1 MSVGLLHTNQ
11 KMLGYNAKILDTFA
25 YAPGGWK
32 GLRVGIFRVSL
43 EGEEQIGEYTR
54 NYGSFYKTFCPFKIG
69 DKDYALYS
77 PDYTV
82 TRVMELPSCRDIG
95 GEEPHSAGFCPV
107 DFFVPS
113 YILKEHKFPDGRI
126 EVTPRNEPDEETMQD
141 STHSRVASPR
151 LYYPFG
157 FVAGCI
163 WGDDSSWKIEYL
175 DLSAV
180 EKGEIRRDARFGYIE
195 MPDGISLRQ
204 AIDLVDYGYDDSEP
218 YSYTALIAIRKRF
231 DLRDGRIVE

>member
-1 MSVGLLHTNQ
+1 MI
-11 KMLGYNAKILDTFA
+11 GYTAKIIDTFE
-25 YAPGGWK
+25 YSPGGWQ
-32 GLRVGIFRVSL
+32 GLRVGIYLVSP
-43 EGEEQIGEYTR
+43 ESEEQIGEYTR
-54 NYGSFYKTFCPFKIG
+54 NYGSFYRTFYPFKKG
-69 DKDYALYS
+69 EKDYALYS
-77 PDYTV
+77 PHYTV
-82 TRVMELPSCRDIG
+82 TRVMELPSCKDIG
-95 GEEPHSAGFCPV
+95 GEEPHTGGFCPV

-113 YILKEHKFPDGRI
+113 YILKEHKFPDGSI
-126 EVTPRNEPDEETMQD
+126 AVSPKNEPDEETMRD
-141 STHSRVASPR
+141 STHSRVISPR

-157 FVAGCI
+157 FVAGCV

-195 MPDGISLRQ
+195 MPDGISLKQ

>member
-1 MSVGLLHTNQ
+1 MI
-11 KMLGYNAKILDTFA
+11 GYTAKILDTFE
-25 YAPGGWK
+25 YSPGGWK
-32 GLRVGIFRVSL
+32 GLRIGIFLVSP

-54 NYGSFYKTFCPFKIG
+54 NYDELYRTFCPFKKG

-77 PDYTV
+77 PHYTA

-95 GEEPHSAGFCPV
+95 GEEPHSVGFCPV
-107 DFFVPS
+107 DFFVPC
-113 YILKEHKFPDGRI
+113 YILEEHKSPDGRI
-126 EVTPRNEPDEETMQD
+126 KVSPRNEPDEETMQD
-141 STHSRVASPR
+141 STHSKVISPR

-180 EKGEIRRDARFGYIE
+180 EKGEIHRDARFGYIE
-195 MPDGISLRQ
+195 MPDGMSLKQ

>member
-1 MSVGLLHTNQ
+1 MI
-11 KMLGYNAKILDTFA
+11 GYTAKILKTFE
-25 YAPGGWK
+25 YSPGGWK
-32 GLRVGIFRVSL
+32 GLRVGVFRVSA
-43 EGEEQIGEYTR
+43 ESEEQIGEYTR
-54 NYGSFYKTFCPFKIG
+54 NYGSFYRTFYPFKKE

-77 PDYTV
+77 PHYTA

-113 YILKEHKFPDGRI
+113 YVLREHNLYAGGIVVSPS
-126 EVTPRNEPDEETMQD
+126 NEPDEEAMRD
-141 STHSRVASPR
+141 STNSRVISPL

-163 WGDDSSWKIEYL
+163 WGDDSSWKIQYL
-175 DLSAV
+175 DLSSV
-180 EKGEIRRDARFGYIE
+180 EKGEIRRDDRFGYIE
-195 MPDGISLRQ
+195 MPDGISLKQ
-204 AIDLVDYGYDDSEP
+204 GIDLVDYGYDDSEP

-231 DLRDGRIVE
+231 DLRDGRIVD

>member
-1 MSVGLLHTNQ
+1 MI
-11 KMLGYNAKILDTFA
+11 GYTAKILKTCE
-25 YAPGGWK
+25 YSPGGWE
-32 GLRVGIFRVSL
+32 GLRVGIYLVSP
-43 EGEEQIGEYTR
+43 EGEKQIGEYTR
-54 NYGSFYKTFCPFKIG
+54 NYHTFYRTFYPFKKG

-77 PDYTV
+77 PNYAV
-82 TRVMELPSCRDIG
+82 TRVMELPSCKDIG

-113 YILKEHKFPDGRI
+113 YVMKEYKLQDGRI
-126 EVTPRNEPDEETMQD
+126 VVFPCNEPAEEMMRD
-141 STHSRVASPR
+141 STYSRVISPR

-195 MPDGISLRQ
+195 MPDGISLKQ